1 MKKNDFL
8 TLDDVKSM
16 IAAQMT
22 EEMLL
27 DTLGLDIFELV
38 ELLENEITEK
48 WDDVI
53 AQLYE

>member
-38 ELLENEITEK
+38 ELLEDEITEK